1 MSSYPTAPM
10 GGGGWQP
17 PAKHPQATMV
27 LILGILGLVIC
38 SVLAPIAWVMGNRA
52 VREIDAS
59 PQPMAGRGEA
69 NAGRILGIV
78 GTVLL
83 AIGIVAF
90 IALIAFGLIAGA
102 SGY

>member
-1 MSSYPTAPM
+1 MSSYPTAPQ
-10 GGGGWQP
+10 GDGWQP
-17 PAKHPQATMV
+17 PAKHPQATVV
-27 LILGILGLVIC
+27 LILGILGIVVC
-38 SVLAPIAWVMGNRA
+38 SVLAPVAWVMGNRA

-59 PQPMAGRGEA
+59 PQPVGGRGEA

-83 AIGIVAF
+83 AVGILAIIVLAVMA
-90 IALIAFGLIAGA
+90 ALADS